1 MPTTPGPMRVV
12 SWNCWNFFDDK
23 LGNCGDYCP
32 FEEKLSTS
40 AYQAKIAGIAKGLK
54 ELDGDVVLLQEV
66 ENMEVLDALVA
77 HPDMAG
83 MGYQTRELI
92 PGNDPRGIN
101 IAFLS
106 RAPVEQYI
114 SHKDDKFTRIDN
126 PAFVYQFAR
135 DAVEIHMTY
144 RGHKVG
150 IVGVH
155 FKARI
160 NDEDPDR
167 RVAEAQQARAIADA
181 MLAADPETYV
191 YIAGDF
197 NDTPG
202 TDTYLA
208 VRDGANG
215 PAFEHALTSIPT
227 EDRYSYQYGSSN
239 QLLDHLLASPN
250 LGARLDAD
258 SATIIHDDSLESD
271 HAPIAATYTVP

>member
-1 MPTTPGPMRVV
+1 MRVV
-12 SWNCWNFFDDK
+12 SWNCWNFMDDK
-23 LGNCGDYCP
+23 LGNCGDWCP
-32 FEEKLSTS
+32 AEEKLTT
-40 AYQAKIAGIAKGLK
+40 AEYQAKIAGIAKGLK
-54 ELDGDVVLLQEV
+54 QLDGDVVLLQEV
-66 ENMEVLDALVA
+66 ENKEVLDALVA
-77 HPDMAG
+77 HPDLKD
-83 MGYQTRELI
+83 MGYYTRELI

-101 IAFLS
+101 IALLS
-106 RAPVEQYI
+106 RAPVDQYI
-114 SHKDDKFTRIDN
+114 SHKNDKFTRIDD

-160 NDEDPDR
+160 DDDDPNR
-167 RVAEAQQARAIADA
+167 RVAEAQQARAIADG

-191 YIAGDF
+191 FIAGDF

-250 LGARLDAD
+250 LGARLDPD
-258 SATIIHDDSLESD
+258 SATIIHDESLDSD